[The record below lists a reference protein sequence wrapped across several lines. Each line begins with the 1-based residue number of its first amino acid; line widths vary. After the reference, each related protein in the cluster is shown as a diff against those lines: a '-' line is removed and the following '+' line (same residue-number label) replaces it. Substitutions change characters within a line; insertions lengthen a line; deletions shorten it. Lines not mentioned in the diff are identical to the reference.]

1 MKKETVIYTLYYSY
15 QSGDTQFDRKYKEF
29 SSQFIDEIKQIA
41 KVESHRKDFRFSV
54 EKKTIITE
62 KAYLSFYKRKT
73 HYLKKKWAN
82 QLKEKLR
89 TLITYKRL
97 QSY

>member
-1 MKKETVIYTLYYSY
+1 MKKETVIYTLYYPY

-62 KAYLSFYKRKT
+62 KAYLSF
-73 HYLKKKWAN
+73 
-82 QLKEKLR
+82 
-89 TLITYKRL
+89 
-97 QSY
+97 

>member
-62 KAYLSFYKRKT
+62 KAYLSFSKRKT
-73 HYLKKKWAN
+73 HYI
-82 QLKEKLR
+82 KE
-89 TLITYKRL
+89 
-97 QSY
+97 

>member
-54 EKKTIITE
+54 EKKDN
-62 KAYLSFYKRKT
+62 YHRKSVSVFLET
-73 HYLKKKWAN
+73 KNPLP
-82 QLKEKLR
+82 
-89 TLITYKRL
+89 
-97 QSY
+97 

>member
-15 QSGDTQFDRKYKEF
+15 QSGETQFDRKYKEF

-62 KAYLSFYKRKT
+62 KAYLSFQKQKPT
-73 HYLKKKWAN
+73 TLKSSGRIK
-82 QLKEKLR
+82 LKEKL
-89 TLITYKRL
+89 ITYD
-97 QSY
+97 YF

>member
-41 KVESHRKDFRFSV
+41 KVESHHKDFRFSV

-62 KAYLSFYKRKT
+62 KTNLSF
-73 HYLKKKWAN
+73 
-82 QLKEKLR
+82 
-89 TLITYKRL
+89 
-97 QSY
+97 